1 MAVAEGR
8 PLRVLVIHPGAS
20 WSTHDVY
27 EGLTFGLRAHGVEV
41 FTYRLDTQLDASQ
54 KSLYWLWR
62 TRKRS
67 VPDLPKPNGA
77 DVLHHAGICALDSAL
92 DRQVD
97 VILVVSAMYIHP
109 SLIVKWKRAGLRVVV
124 LFTES
129 PYDLEQEHAIAALV
143 DGCWTNERTA
153 VAGFRAVNPRT
164 GYLPHAWH
172 PETHT
177 TAGPI
182 PADVPAHD
190 VVFVGSG
197 FKARAQWFNS
207 IDWTGINLGLYGT
220 WDKVGLAPALQACVQ
235 PLVVTNQYAAWLYR
249 RAKMGLNLYRRSRGF
264 GLDGPPLTHVA
275 ESLNPRAYELAALG
289 VFHLSDARAEVEE
302 RFGDLVPTFTTAGEA
317 AVLIR
322 HYLTD
327 NDERVRL
334 AAALPATVAEASWV
348 QRSRDVIGD
357 LRRLLFPA
365 PHPVPEENDDG
376 SVCRTQ
382 WRGVSVDDGERRA
395 LARVAAGRLDRQPRD
410 GQIRGDVVR

>member
-1 MAVAEGR
+1 MTGR
-8 PLRVLVIHPGAS
+8 PLRVLVVHPGAS

-27 EGLTFGLRAHGVEV
+27 EGLTYGLRAHGVDV

-62 TRKRS
+62 TRKKHQ
-67 VPDLPKPNGA
+67 PDLPKPNGA

-109 SLIVKWKRAGLRVVV
+109 SLIVKWRRAGLPVVV

-129 PYDLEQEHAIAALV
+129 PYDLEQEQAIAALV

-153 VAGFRAVNPRT
+153 VAGFRRVNART

-172 PETHT
+172 PETHAAT
-177 TAGPI
+177 GPI

-207 IDWTGINLGLYGT
+207 IDWTGIDLGLYGT
-220 WDKVGLAPALQACVQ
+220 WEKVGLSDALQAAVR
-235 PLVVTNQYAAWLYR
+235 PTVVTNQYAAWLYR
-249 RAKMGLNLYRRSRGF
+249 RAKLGLNLYRRSRGF
-264 GLDGPPLTHVA
+264 GLDGPPLTHAA
-275 ESLNPRAYELAALG
+275 ESLNPRAYELAACG
-289 VFHLSDARAEVEE
+289 VCHLSDARAEVREV
-302 RFGDLVPTFTTAGEA
+302 FGDLVPTFTTPQDAEA
-317 AVLIR
+317 LLR
-322 HYLTD
+322 HYLAND
-327 NDERVRL
+327 DERVRL

-365 PHPVPEENDDG
+365 PHQAPEENDDG
-376 SVCRTQ
+376 SVCGTR
-382 WRGVSVDDGERRA
+382 WRGVSLDDGDGRPI
-395 LARVAAGRLDRQPRD
+395 ARVAAGRLDDQPSH
-410 GQIRGDVVR
+410 G